1 MNVLGHMQQGAQPS
15 PFDRNFGTKLA
26 AKAADWLQ
34 QQLLD
39 HVKPPA
45 SSANEEEYEL
55 VYNATSP
62 DTAVLNE
69 SKSPQQ
75 DEVQTKELIEIKEIF
90 NEEGLKSN
98 YDGDRFNRIVN
109 DFDTLRRLRRFG
121 YTEFIAAALPA
132 MKEFGVE
139 KDIESYKALMRV
151 FPRGAF
157 QPSSRFTAGFYP
169 HFMQQ
174 TTAIKILMQ
183 MEENYIIPDK
193 ELQTYIADVFSK
205 RSLVWERSARMIY
218 WMTKFRNANPFPLPE
233 TIPNDSLELAV
244 IALKRMTFYIDPQ
257 TEIYVYRTHQIDESA
272 ENTWLCFA
280 QSESQCQL
288 IEELDFSKYTVSIE
302 GPKSVWVDEHNLSY
316 FVLEAKELNPKTD
329 RDLVEE
335 FLQEEQEN
343 DVFTVR
349 NPINRS
355 GNSNDDAMLAMQ
367 VKVSY
372 LNHLLKTSTEKK
384 KTTRFKEKSK
394 ITCRYFFY

>member
-1 MNVLGHMQQGAQPS
+1 MFSSSVN
-15 PFDRNFGTKLA
+15 TKIINSL
-26 AKAADWLQ
+26 KSKRKLT
-34 QQLLD
+34 LP
-39 HVKPPA
+39 HIVCRGFIF
-45 SSANEEEYEL
+45 NR
-55 VYNATSP
+55 
-62 DTAVLNE
+62 NE

-343 DVFTVR
+343 DDVSNIPLSNFGSIDYKNAC
-349 NPINRS
+349 NPMLKVHQFNDGIILACLTS
-355 GNSNDDAMLAMQ
+355 GTSSQQSMILSLKKLEEHNPKLSDVQ
-367 VKVSY
+367 VIIS
-372 LNHLLKTSTEKK
+372 S
-384 KTTRFKEKSK
+384 R
-394 ITCRYFFY
+394 